1 MQSETEPS
9 PLTKVPSAGYS
20 GLSSLRGQNS
30 PSNRNE
36 ARLSN
41 WIKERQDKIL
51 AEKNQTNSPE
61 GGGELT
67 LVAVTVPDYSHKEKK
82 QDDVSVQSS
91 VKNDSEMDQES

>member
-1 MQSETEPS
+1 MHQSHLIFTLTHLS
-9 PLTKVPSAGYS
+9 PLLNSNLCFRV
-20 GLSSLRGQNS
+20 LS
-30 PSNRNE
+30 E

-51 AEKNQTNSPE
+51 AEKNQTNAPE

-67 LVAVTVPDYSHKEKK
+67 LVAVTRPDYSHKEKK
-82 QDDVSVQSS
+82 QDDASVQSS